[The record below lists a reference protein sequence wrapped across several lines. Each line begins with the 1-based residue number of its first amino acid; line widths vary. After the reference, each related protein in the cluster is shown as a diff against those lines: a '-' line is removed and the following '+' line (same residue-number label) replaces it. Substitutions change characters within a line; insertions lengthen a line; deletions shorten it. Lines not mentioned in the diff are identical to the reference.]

1 MLDLVNSTPR
11 PRAAGRLGNWGGI
24 KLSRER
30 RARYLTGQACEC
42 ESACRD
48 NLVEQRKHGRMASGV
63 VNVHDYDGMAN
74 RGENFV
80 PKFVSDIE
88 VMGELVS
95 RREYSAQRAPLN
107 RSRSCWRQYHPC
119 P

>member
-42 ESACRD
+42 ESACRY
-48 NLVEQRKHGRMASGV
+48 NSVEQREHSRIASVV
-63 VNVHDYDGMAN
+63 VNVHECDETAN

-80 PKFVSDIE
+80 PKFVSGIE
-88 VMGELVS
+88 VMSELVS
-95 RREYSAQRAPLN
+95 RRDHRA
-107 RSRSCWRQYHPC
+107 
-119 P
+119 